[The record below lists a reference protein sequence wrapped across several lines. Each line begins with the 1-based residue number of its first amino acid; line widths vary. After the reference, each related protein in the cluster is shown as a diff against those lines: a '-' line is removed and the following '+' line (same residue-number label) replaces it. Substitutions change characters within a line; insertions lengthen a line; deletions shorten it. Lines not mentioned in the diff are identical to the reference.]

1 MDIRIQIIIEQDETS
16 STHTV
21 AHFQR
26 DDLQSAPLGMTLAE
40 SKALLAELQAIIATH
55 QVADFNEQQRHCPD
69 CGTPRRKKDTKRLIY
84 RTVFGKLELE
94 SPRYYTCDCQ
104 LRTHK
109 SESPLAAYLDERTSP
124 ELLYLQTKW
133 AALMSYGL
141 TANLLNDVLPLD
153 LCQSSIQHQV
163 HQIAQRMEDE
173 LEPEQHF
180 YITGTPADIA
190 DLPQPAGRLAVGI
203 DGGYLRARDATN
215 RKAGWFEV
223 IVGKSIT
230 SERTNRCFGF
240 VTTYDDKSKRRLNTM
255 LLEQGFQLNQNITF
269 FSDGG
274 DNVRELQLYLSPHA
288 EHVLDW
294 FHITMR
300 ITQLRQKV
308 KGLPSLAHDFL
319 DPDQIDRDLESI
331 KWYLWHGNVTVAL
344 ERINFLFTDL
354 EEFGDEQPKWRKL
367 CHAVSEFLTYIR
379 NNQVYIPNY
388 GERHHYGEYIS
399 TGFVESAVNQ
409 IISKRFVK
417 KQQMR
422 WTKRGA
428 HLLIQVRT
436 QVLDEQLL
444 SVFQRWYPNM
454 LDGENQQSVA

>member
-1 MDIRIQIIIEQDETS
+1 MDIRIQVTIEYDNTTTTQTI
-16 STHTV
+16 
-21 AHFQR
+21 AQFQR
-26 DDLQSAPLGMTLAE
+26 DDLQAETLGITLNEAKE
-40 SKALLAELQAIIATH
+40 FLIQLQQQVVTQ
-55 QVADFNEQQRHCPD
+55 QVAQFNQQHRMCPD
-69 CGTPRRKKDTKRLIY
+69 CHTPRHKKDTKRIIY
-84 RTVFGKLELE
+84 RTAFGKLELA

-104 LRTHK
+104 PRSQK
-109 SESPLAAYLDERTSP
+109 SESPLTSTLSERTSP
-124 ELLYLQTKW
+124 ELSYLQTKW

-141 TANLLNDVLPLD
+141 TTELLNDVLPIN
-153 LCQSSIQHQV
+153 LCQSSVQHHV

-180 YITGTPADIA
+180 YVTGTPDEVA

-203 DGGYLRARDATN
+203 DGAFIHARDGDN
-215 RKAGWFEV
+215 RKNGWFEV

-230 SERTNRCFGF
+230 SEQSNRCFGF

-274 DNVRELQLYLSPHA
+274 DNVRDLQLYLSPHA

-294 FHITMR
+294 FHVTMR
-300 ITQLRQKV
+300 ITQMRQKV
-308 KGLPSLAHDFL
+308 KGLPDLSHDFL
-319 DPDQIDRDLESI
+319 NPEKIDRDLESI
-331 KWYLWHGNVTVAL
+331 KWYLWHGNTTSAL
-344 ERINFLFTDL
+344 ERIESLFFDL
-354 EEFGDEQPKWRKL
+354 EEFGDDLPKWVKL
-367 CHAVSEFLTYIR
+367 CRAVGELLTYIR
-379 NNQVYIPNY
+379 NNQAYIPNY

-399 TGFVESAVNQ
+399 TGFVESAVNH

-428 HLLIQVRT
+428 HLLIQIRT
-436 QVLDEQLL
+436 KVLDDQLH

-454 LDGENQQSVA
+454 ADMKNQQQVA